1 MLIDKQLLDDLCE
14 KARGCERLRMNYDL
28 RTSPDDGSQRML
40 NALEPGTKIP
50 VHRHTQSTETVV
62 VLRGRVRQN
71 YYDEHG
77 VIVKSF
83 IVEAGGDVC
92 GFSVPKG
99 QWHNSE
105 ALENGTVI
113 FEAKDGRYG
122 EDGSET
128 WDEWNERMKA
138 RVDTLIDMDLRSGSM
153 EVMSDEYIR
162 RATHCDK

>member
-1 MLIDKQLLDDLCE
+1 M
-14 KARGCERLRMNYDL
+14 
-28 RTSPDDGSQRML
+28 
-40 NALEPGTKIP
+40 
-50 VHRHTQSTETVV
+50 
-62 VLRGRVRQN
+62 
-71 YYDEHG
+71 
-77 VIVKSF
+77 
-83 IVEAGGDVC
+83 
-92 GFSVPKG
+92 KG

-138 RVDTLIDMDLRSGSM
+138 RIDTLIDMDRRSGSM